1 MADELAENLSRAVQ
15 AGRRL
20 SLKICGPKN
29 EVLSALREISGVV
42 YAETTAERDG
52 EAYTYLLECK
62 AGVDVR
68 KNIFFT
74 MAKNGWAIVGLEVL
88 GMSLEDIFIT
98 IVDTSSKPTRPSSK
112 TRRGTAVGVKG
123 AMEKELAGEMLRKT
137 AEGQKSD
144 TEKT

>member
-1 MADELAENLSRAVQ
+1 
-15 AGRRL
+15 
-20 SLKICGPKN
+20 
-29 EVLSALREISGVV
+29 
-42 YAETTAERDG
+42 
-52 EAYTYLLECK
+52 
-62 AGVDVR
+62 
-68 KNIFFT
+68 

-98 IVDTSSKPTRPSSK
+98 IVDTSSKPARPSSK
-112 TRRGTAVGVKG
+112 TRRSTAVGAKG